1 MPPHAIP
8 SQVIWSYSIG
18 GLVLA
23 VWLAATALRKD
34 WARARGFDRLLLLGV
49 PFYAAPLAAFGT
61 EHFTLPDIIA
71 SLVPAWIPWPRF
83 WTYLIG
89 ASFIAAAL
97 ALVTRIQ
104 ARLAAGLLALTFFCF
119 VMLMDVPAWLQD
131 PRDRFA
137 LTLALRE
144 LSFSGGAL
152 ALAAALTSD
161 ADERRRHGLAT
172 IARYFVGLPVLVFGV
187 QQLMHGDHVPAVPL
201 KRLTPEYVY
210 GHAIWTSLA
219 GVLFLLAGA
228 LLLLNRRT
236 RDAAKWLGVT
246 VLWLV
251 LVVYV
256 PIAVIQRASLEGL
269 NYVADTL
276 MFCGAILLLA
286 GAMPREAARPALST
300 GSLQPDR

>member
-1 MPPHAIP
+1 
-8 SQVIWSYSIG
+8 
-18 GLVLA
+18 
-23 VWLAATALRKD
+23 
-34 WARARGFDRLLLLGV
+34 
-49 PFYAAPLAAFGT
+49 
-61 EHFTLPDIIA
+61 
-71 SLVPAWIPWPRF
+71 
-83 WTYLIG
+83 
-89 ASFIAAAL
+89 
-97 ALVTRIQ
+97 
-104 ARLAAGLLALTFFCF
+104 
-119 VMLMDVPAWLQD
+119 
-131 PRDRFA
+131 
-137 LTLALRE
+137 
-144 LSFSGGAL
+144 
-152 ALAAALTSD
+152 
-161 ADERRRHGLAT
+161 
-172 IARYFVGLPVLVFGV
+172 
-187 QQLMHGDHVPAVPL
+187 MHGDHVPAVPL

-210 GHAIWTSLA
+210 GHAIWTYLA

-269 NYVADTL
+269 NYFADTL